1 MKSLHQHS
9 MKKFFSLY
17 KQLKRFSLLGVLFF
31 SILFFIISYGIR
43 CSTKK
48 KLEQKDY
55 SLVKETI
62 SQLFGSPKNSSLVV
76 TEIIER
82 ALKKYPNLSE
92 EYQNPLTNLYLI
104 QGNKEKALELF
115 YSTTMKTEVS
125 FEKEVLAINNE
136 VTKLYLEN
144 NLKEALEKALCLHS
158 LLKNNKEKFPTLFSL
173 NLFRLFSIT
182 SKLNIQDKG
191 LFTQE
196 IINDPTC
203 NKIFK
208 LFSEGECSIKKFLK
222 I

>member
-1 MKSLHQHS
+1 MKSLNQYS
-9 MKKFFSLY
+9 MKNFFSLY
-17 KQLKRFSLLGVLFF
+17 KPLKRFSLLGTLLFF
-31 SILFFIISYGIR
+31 ILSFIISYSIHY
-43 CSTKK
+43 SKK
-48 KLEQKDY
+48 KHLEQKNY
-55 SLVKETI
+55 FLVKETI
-62 SQLFGSPKNSSLVV
+62 SQLFDSPKNSSLVV

-115 YSTTMKTEVS
+115 YSTTSKTEVS

-136 VTKLYLEN
+136 VTKLYVEN
-144 NLKEALEKALCLHS
+144 NLKEALEKALSLHS
-158 LLKNNKEKFPTLFSL
+158 LLKNNQEKFPTLFSL

-182 SKLNIQDKG
+182 SKLNVQDKG

-208 LFSEGECSIKKFLK
+208 LFSEGECSIKQFLK
-222 I
+222 M